1 MMKSERNRP
10 SSSCAA
16 ESLVE
21 PRWQALQ
28 GGKDLAGRRLYFWA
42 ETDSTNRLAQELI
55 SRGETSAL
63 VVAESQSRGRG
74 RLSRQWHSPPGVG
87 IYCSLIYRP
96 RLAPEDL
103 AKLTLAAGLAVALAL
118 EKCTGLVPGL
128 KWPND
133 ILLAGKKCGGILCE
147 CCLEASAGGV
157 TGVVPGQDPR
167 PGSAMAF
174 ASGLDDREGK
184 KGSEARNR
192 PAVVVGIGLNV
203 NTTAAMIPPELQDR
217 ATSLRLA
224 ANRSWDRGILLE
236 AIIGELDGQVAALEQ
251 GRFPSMLAAWR
262 QRDALL
268 GRELDWLTLA
278 GEVVHGTALGPDADG
293 TLQIRDRQGNIHQV
307 MSGDLTLRAFN
318 K

>member
-1 MMKSERNRP
+1 MKSERNLP
-10 SSSCAA
+10 ASSCAA
-16 ESLVE
+16 GSLVE

-28 GGKDLAGRRLYFWA
+28 GGKELAGRRLYFWA

-55 SRGETSAL
+55 SRGETGAL

-74 RLSRQWHSPPGVG
+74 RLSRQWHSPAGVG

-118 EKCTGLVPGL
+118 EKGTGLVPGL

-147 CCLEASAGGV
+147 CCLESSAGGA
-157 TGVVPGQDPR
+157 TGIVPDPDPR
-167 PGSAMAF
+167 TGPATF
-174 ASGLDDREGK
+174 ASGLNDREGK
-184 KGSEARNR
+184 KGSGARNR

-203 NTTAAMIPPELQDR
+203 NTTAAMIPPELRDR

-236 AIIGELDGQVAALEQ
+236 AIIEELDGQVVALEQ
-251 GRFPSMLAAWR
+251 GRFPSILAAWR

-268 GRELDWLTLA
+268 GRALDWLTPA

-293 TLQIRDRQGNIHQV
+293 TLQIRDRQGKIHQV